1 MPLSTRRLA
10 CWLATPLASQPRV
23 NPGLTS
29 AFVPGEGQAS
39 RISLRLRPS
48 RRSVLPERC
57 HLRGEPPSLQHQR
70 PRGPGSRAS
79 PGARTAMPQHRT
91 WAVPA
96 PCGSP
101 DGKLGRSLRRHP
113 AWCVLLAT
121 SHRSGSRPVTS
132 LGLRLLGGDFLD
144 RSARARA
151 WGHLSPWSRAREGGP
166 LRQFPPLC
174 WADPAAPR
182 TRRPSRTQARPPR
195 AAGST
200 PPLTGRARAERGIAS

>member
-48 RRSVLPERC
+48 RHRFSLSDATSAGSRRLFSISGPVALGPGPPRGLARRC
-57 HLRGEPPSLQHQR
+57 HSTGHRLCPP
-70 PRGPGSRAS
+70 PAGPQTGSSDCHFA
-79 PGARTAMPQHRT
+79 
-91 WAVPA
+91 
-96 PCGSP
+96 
-101 DGKLGRSLRRHP
+101 KLGRSLRRHP
-113 AWCVLLAT
+113 AWCMFLAT

-166 LRQFPPLC
+166 LRPFPPLC

-182 TRRPSRTQARPPR
+182 TRRPSRTQAT
-195 AAGST
+195 AGRRFHAPSH
-200 PPLTGRARAERGIAS
+200 GKDAS